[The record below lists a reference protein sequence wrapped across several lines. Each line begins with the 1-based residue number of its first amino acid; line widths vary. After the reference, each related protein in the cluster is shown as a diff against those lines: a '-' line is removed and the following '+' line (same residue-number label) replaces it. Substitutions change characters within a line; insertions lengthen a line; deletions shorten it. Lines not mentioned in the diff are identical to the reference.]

1 MYYGQKLTAEECFG
15 LVKTQLLDG
24 KPQSEELNISSIDL
38 KNKKSVVVLCGNNT
52 KNPMKAAAYTN
63 YYFGWINEFEDKSK
77 VSAYSV
83 YYPSEQPLF
92 VSLHPNPSLNYAELA
107 RIMFDPII
115 FDGENPQSVK
125 NISEQ
130 LGDVT
135 FFGHSAGGFVM
146 NELMFHLG
154 ARLKEQ
160 GFSDEDINKIY
171 SSIVFVGYS
180 PYALVDAPINS
191 IYVAPIYDSVGSTK
205 LVYDRMIQNKGVISS
220 KPEFDISNTC
230 KFRASSYSSF
240 FKLYETAIKNE
251 NSIYFV
257 DNKSLIATPNLL
269 FYDGLKEDH
278 NLAGVIDYPGPHPYK
293 TEAGIHT
300 TEFLHKVFNYCL
312 STERNRFSVNDIYKI
327 VAQKSTEQST
337 DTPTTKNKE
346 L

>member
-24 KPQSEELNISSIDL
+24 KPQSEEQNISLIDL
-38 KNKKSVVVLCGNNT
+38 KNKKSIVNLCGNNT
-52 KNPMKAAAYTN
+52 KNPIKAGTYAN
-63 YYFGWINEFEDKSK
+63 YGFGWLNEYENKSE
-77 VSAYSV
+77 VTAYSV

-92 VSLHPNPSLNYAELA
+92 VSLQPNPSLNYAELA
-107 RIMFDPII
+107 RIMFEPII
-115 FDGENPQSVK
+115 FNDEKLQSTK
-125 NISEQ
+125 NISEE
-130 LGDVT
+130 LGNVT

-154 ARLKEQ
+154 AMLKEQ
-160 GFSDEDINKIY
+160 GFSDDDLNKIY

-180 PYALVDAPINS
+180 PYALIDAPINS

-205 LVYDRMIQNKGVISS
+205 LVYDRMIQNKNVISS
-220 KPEFDISNTC
+220 KPEFDISNIC

-240 FKLYETAIKNE
+240 FKLYETAIKDE

-257 DNKSLIATPNLL
+257 DEKSLVSTPNLL

-278 NLAGVIDYPGPHPYK
+278 NLAGVIDYPGKHPYK
-293 TEAGIHT
+293 TDAGTQT
-300 TEFLHKVFNYCL
+300 TKFLHTVFNYCL
-312 STERNRFSVNDIYKI
+312 STKRNKFSVNDLFYQ
-327 VAQKSTEQST
+327 VVQSQQPNN
-337 DTPTTKNKE
+337 TPITTIKE